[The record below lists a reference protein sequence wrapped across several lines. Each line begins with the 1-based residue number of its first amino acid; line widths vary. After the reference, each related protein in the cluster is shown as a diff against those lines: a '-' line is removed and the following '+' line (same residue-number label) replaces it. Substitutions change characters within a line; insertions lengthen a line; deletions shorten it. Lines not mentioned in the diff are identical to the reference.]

1 MTVRFELPPV
11 SSVRWGPGGIVARFR
26 TGITLIPSSQKRV
39 WGARHD
45 LAGCQLH
52 AFEENSGAARADAVR
67 GESLHDLVESADTS
81 SRGELT
87 SEKRLKGREKG
98 RFEAGRGLTR

>member
-11 SSVRWGPGGIVARFR
+11 SSVRWGSWRNCSAIQDGDHFD
-26 TGITLIPSSQKRV
+26 SQFSEASL

-67 GESLHDLVESADTS
+67 GESLHDLVESADP
-81 SRGELT
+81 L
-87 SEKRLKGREKG
+87 
-98 RFEAGRGLTR
+98 AGRVDERKAIERKGEREI